1 MENGMNK
8 HPNGRRK
15 RRNDVALDSYVFS
28 VRLKM
33 PVMARLR
40 AQAEKEQRTMA
51 NLVAVFVQAGL
62 DDRTKVGGR

>member
-1 MENGMNK
+1 MNKK
-8 HPNGRRK
+8 HPNGKRK
-15 RRNDVALDSYVFS
+15 RRNDVAFDSYVFS

-33 PVMARLR
+33 PVMERLR

-62 DDRTKVGGR
+62 DDRNRGVVVP